1 MRGPAPRSADDQQ
14 SPHHGA
20 TRAPLAITERVRG
33 TGSQART
40 RNAHVYT
47 PACGDMLVALFLG
60 VLAAARVRALPLPHD
75 DPESSSVRCLN
86 SFAWDLERH
95 GHQRMNFSAFEHFPL
110 ADGSYVGRGGRA
122 LPPKGR
128 AHTFAA
134 AFRLFERSGGTVVAE
149 LGTTR
154 SFLGEGLGG
163 TNDGVNAGCF
173 DGGCTPEEVCAARA
187 RGAGGGGGVVCVYT
201 SAPGAMCECVGGG
214 SCGMTKRWR

>member
-1 MRGPAPRSADDQQ
+1 MRGPVPTPADNQQ

-20 TRAPLAITERVRG
+20 I
-33 TGSQART
+33 
-40 RNAHVYT
+40 AHT
-47 PACGDMLVALFLG
+47 PAWYHCSGSGGMRVALLLG
-60 VLAAARVRALPLPHD
+60 MLATTRVRALPLPHD

-95 GHQRMNFSAFEHFPL
+95 GHQRMNFSVFEHFPL
-110 ADGSYVGRGGRA
+110 ADGSYVGRSGRV

-128 AHTFAA
+128 AHTFAS

-154 SFLGEGLGG
+154 SFLGEGLGE

-187 RGAGGGGGVVCVYT
+187 RRDRGGGGQRCVCAVR
-201 SAPGAMCECVGGG
+201 GG
-214 SCGMTKRWR
+214 SCGMTKRLR